1 MSRKLSRGVPLPVLP
16 CIFFSVIV
24 PIMQVVSVRTCHAAE
39 NKITP
44 YVALKTES
52 NDNIFLTADNAEDD
66 FIVTLSPGLKLASRD
81 ERRGAAFDGRLD
93 AYSYADHSELNA
105 IDQHYQGDAFYSPTE
120 TMRLDAAAEYVVD
133 SRPDRDFDVSGLLFG
148 TAKRQRQKYELAC
161 QKQFSEKTAGNL
173 SYGYNED
180 RYDDPEF
187 NDYFGHSVNL
197 GLSHNLGRFF
207 NETVATG
214 SAAYGRYEY
223 DTATVD
229 TAQLLAGF
237 SRGLNEKWHV
247 EVSAG
252 PSYTRTE
259 FTVGRHPSYED
270 WGVAANAALAYK
282 GETSS
287 SALSFS
293 QSVRSDTGRN
303 GTVERS
309 SVELAAEK
317 NFTFD
322 CKGKFKARYYLNRS
336 GSGSATVNEIDEQSL
351 RVEPRLQYRWTKDI
365 FLSAAY
371 AYTRI
376 TDKIAD
382 RTSERN
388 SFILRLQAQHRLLD

>member
-1 MSRKLSRGVPLPVLP
+1 MSRKLSRVVARQVRPV
-16 CIFFSVIV
+16 IFFSVV
-24 PIMQVVSVRTCHAAE
+24 MLTMQVVSVRTCHAAQ
-39 NKITP
+39 NRITP
-44 YVALKTES
+44 YVALKAEG
-52 NDNIFLTADNAEDD
+52 NDNIFFSADNAEED

-81 ERRGAAFDGRLD
+81 ERRGAAFDGWLD

-105 IDQHYQGDAFYSPTE
+105 IDQHYHGDVFYSPTE
-120 TMRLDAAAEYVVD
+120 TMRVNGAAEYVVD
-133 SRPDRDFDVSGLLFG
+133 SRPDRDFDVSGLVFG
-148 TAKRQRQKYELAC
+148 TAKRRRQKYELAG

-173 SYGYNED
+173 SYAYNED
-180 RYDDPEF
+180 RYDNPEF

-214 SAAYGRYEY
+214 SAGYGRYEY

-229 TAQLLAGF
+229 TARLLAGF

-247 EVSAG
+247 EASAG
-252 PSYTRTE
+252 PSFTRTE
-259 FTVGRHPSYED
+259 FTVERHPSYED

-287 SALSFS
+287 SLLSFTR
-293 QSVRSDTGRN
+293 SVQSDTGRK

-317 NFTFD
+317 NLSFD
-322 CKGKFKARYYLNRS
+322 LKGKFKVRYYLNRS
-336 GSGSATVNEIDEQSL
+336 DSGNAAVNEIDEQSL

-388 SFILRLQAQHRLLD
+388 SLILRLQAQHRLLD